1 MNKQKI
7 LIVDDSMFMRRQIS
21 TMIKEGKDKE
31 IIEAANGVEGITL
44 YQDTKP
50 DLVLLD
56 ITMPDKSGIEVL
68 EELLVIDSKA
78 NIIMCS
84 ALGQEQMISD
94 ALRIG
99 AKDFLVKPIKKEQL
113 LSVLQAYDHV

>member
-1 MNKQKI
+1 MRKQKI
-7 LIVDDSMFMRRQIS
+7 LIVDDSMFMRRQIKM
-21 TMIKEGKDKE
+21 MIAEGEDKE
-31 IIEAANGVEGITL
+31 IIEASNGMESIQL
-44 YQDTKP
+44 YQAEKP

-68 EELLVIDSKA
+68 EELLAINPKA

-84 ALGQEQMISD
+84 ALGQEQMIAD

-113 LSVLQAYDHV
+113 QSVLQAYHHV

>member
-1 MNKQKI
+1 MRKQKI
-7 LIVDDSMFMRRQIS
+7 LIVDDSMFMRRQI
-21 TMIKEGKDKE
+21 TMMIAEGEDKE
-31 IIEAANGVEGITL
+31 IIEASNGMESIQL
-44 YQDTKP
+44 YQSEKP

-68 EELLVIDSKA
+68 EELLAINPNA

-84 ALGQEQMISD
+84 ALGQEQMIAD

-113 LSVLQAYDHV
+113 QSVLKAYHHV

>member
-1 MNKQKI
+1 MRKQKI
-7 LIVDDSMFMRRQIS
+7 LIVDDSMFMRRQI
-21 TMIKEGKDKE
+21 TMMIAEGEDKE
-31 IIEAANGVEGITL
+31 IIEASNGMESIQL
-44 YQDTKP
+44 YQSEKP

-68 EELLVIDSKA
+68 EELLTINPNA

-84 ALGQEQMISD
+84 ALGQEQMIAD

-113 LSVLQAYDHV
+113 QSVLQAYHHV

>member
-1 MNKQKI
+1 MKKQKI
-7 LIVDDSMFMRRQIS
+7 LIVDDSMFMRKQLS
-21 TMIKEGKDKE
+21 TMISESAYKE
-31 IIEAANGVEGITL
+31 IVQAANGEEGIRL
-44 YQDTKP
+44 YQEERP

-68 EELLVIDSKA
+68 EELLVFDSDA

-84 ALGQEQMISD
+84 ALGQEQMIAD
-94 ALRIG
+94 ALRFG

-113 LSVLQAYDHV
+113 LAVLQAYDHD

>member
-1 MNKQKI
+1 MKKQKI
-7 LIVDDSMFMRRQIS
+7 LIVDDSMFMRKQLS
-21 TMIKEGKDKE
+21 TMISESACKE
-31 IIEAANGVEGITL
+31 IVQAANGEEGIRL
-44 YQDTKP
+44 YQEERP

-68 EELLVIDSKA
+68 EELLVFDSDA

-84 ALGQEQMISD
+84 ALGQEQMIAD
-94 ALRIG
+94 ALRFG

-113 LSVLQAYDHV
+113 LAVLQAYDHD

>member
-1 MNKQKI
+1 MRKQKI
-7 LIVDDSMFMRRQIS
+7 LIVDDSMFMRRQIKM
-21 TMIKEGKDKE
+21 MIAEGEDKE
-31 IIEAANGVEGITL
+31 IIEASNGTESIQL
-44 YQDTKP
+44 YQAEKP

-68 EELLVIDSKA
+68 EELLAINPKA

-84 ALGQEQMISD
+84 ALGQEQMIAD

-113 LSVLQAYDHV
+113 QSVLQAYHHV